1 MPFACSSH
9 IPLPVFCV
17 YILFSFSAAISILH
31 TVKREGEFYS
41 SFFFFFGGKKSLST
55 WGVRSELIFQV
66 PFLLGQKYEC
76 LVIPVEH
83 N

>member
-41 SFFFFFGGKKSLST
+41 SFFFFFWWKK
-55 WGVRSELIFQV
+55 V
-66 PFLLGQKYEC
+66 PVYLGCKIRINFSGSFPLGAE
-76 LVIPVEH
+76 I
-83 N
+83 